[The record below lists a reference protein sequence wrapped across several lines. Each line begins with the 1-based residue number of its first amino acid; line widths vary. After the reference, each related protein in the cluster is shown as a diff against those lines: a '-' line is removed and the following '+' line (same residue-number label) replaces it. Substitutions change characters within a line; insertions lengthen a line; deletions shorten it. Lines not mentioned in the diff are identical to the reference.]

1 MSSSQQASA
10 QSQASE
16 SQASESQAS
25 ESQASKSRLD
35 SWLYKFLVKEI
46 DRQKDEQNEKEK
58 VPVVESRETESKII
72 DLSQT
77 DSVVSSVVQSFL
89 QRAEFGLKKYGK
101 TMDRDDLT
109 MLQWIQHAQEEH
121 MDAILYLE
129 KLKQL
134 EITRSKK

>member
-1 MSSSQQASA
+1 MSSSQQAF
-10 QSQASE
+10 QSQAFQ
-16 SQASESQAS
+16 SQALKIPVLSCSS
-25 ESQASKSRLD
+25 DL
-35 SWLYKFLVKEI
+35 LVKEV
-46 DRQKDEQNEKEK
+46 DDQKET
-58 VPVVESRETESKII
+58 VVETESKVI

-109 MLQWIQHAQEEH
+109 VLQWIQHAQEEH

-134 EITRSKK
+134 EMTRTVNDKDGDIK

>member
-1 MSSSQQASA
+1 MSSSQAT
-10 QSQASE
+10 
-16 SQASESQAS
+16 
-25 ESQASKSRLD
+25 KSLFG
-35 SWLYKFLVKEI
+35 SWFSNAAKDLNDQI
-46 DRQKDEQNEKEK
+46 DKQNEEKQKEAEAEAK
-58 VPVVESRETESKII
+58 ADAKAEAKAEGAVEPRETESKVI

-77 DSVVSSVVQSFL
+77 DSVVTSVVQSFL
-89 QRAEFGLKKYGK
+89 QRADFGFRKYGK

-134 EITRSKK
+134 ETTRSKKEIE

>member
-1 MSSSQQASA
+1 MSSSQQ
-10 QSQASE
+10 E
-16 SQASESQAS
+16 T
-25 ESQASKSRLD
+25 
-35 SWLYKFLVKEI
+35 
-46 DRQKDEQNEKEK
+46 
-58 VPVVESRETESKII
+58 RETESKVI

-77 DSVVSSVVQSFL
+77 DSVVTSVVQSFL

-134 EITRSKK
+134 EMTRAAVTVTPTVTVKSSET